1 MRWRRLAPV
10 CALAL
15 LVTLLSPTTARA
27 VNLPTGFE
35 ELVVWSGLDNP
46 TNIEFASDGR
56 IFVAEK
62 SGRIKVFDG
71 PTDPTATLFADL
83 NVNVHNFW
91 DRGLLGLALHPNF
104 PANPSVYVLYA
115 YDHVLGS
122 SAPAPRWGT
131 AGVLSDPC
139 PTPPGATADGCM
151 VSGRL
156 SRLTASGNQMTGPE
170 QVLVEDWCQQ
180 YPSHSTGDIA
190 FGADGALYVTGGDG
204 ASFNFADWGQDGSPL
219 NPCGD
224 PPAGSGGTQ
233 TPPTAEGGALR
244 SQDLRTT
251 ADPTTLDGA
260 VLRLDPN
267 TGDALPNNPMASSSD
282 PNTRRIVAHGLRN
295 PFRMTVR
302 PGTSELWV
310 GDVGWN
316 TWEELNRIPAPT
328 AGVTNFGW
336 PCYEGTGRQSGYDD
350 ANLNICENLYAAGA
364 SAVTSP
370 YYTYNHNAKVVAGE
384 SCPSGGSSVAGL
396 AFYPAA
402 GGPYPAE
409 YNGALFFADY
419 TRDCIWAMR
428 RGGNGLPDPST
439 TTTFVAANAAH
450 PAPQNRVDVVD
461 LEVSPAGEIWYA
473 DLGGTVRRIRYAGA
487 NSPPT
492 AAATATPASGTA
504 PLTVSF
510 SGSGSSDPEGGP
522 LTYAWDLDDDNQ
534 YDDATGVTGS
544 WTYQTPGTYTPAL
557 RVTDN
562 QGATGTDDVTVT
574 VGNSPPTATISSP
587 ASSLR
592 WKVGDTVT
600 FSGGATDPQSGTLPA
615 SALSWS
621 LVQHHCDSAQSCH
634 EHLVQTIE
642 DVASGSF
649 VAPDHEYPSYL
660 ELTLTATDPGGLS
673 DTDSVRLDPQTV
685 DLTFQTSPAG
695 LELTVGSTGQ
705 AAPFTR
711 TVIVGSNN
719 SVSAPS
725 PQSLGG
731 VGYSFQSWSDGGAA
745 SHNLIA
751 PAAATTYT
759 ATYQQVPAGCA
770 STQWRASYFAN
781 RTLSGSPA
789 GERCEAAVDYNWG
802 SGGPTGVGVGTDN
815 FSARWVKTQS
825 FAAGSYTF
833 TATADDGIRVYLD
846 GALVIDQ
853 WRDQSPTTY
862 TATRQVTAGNH
873 ELKVEYYE
881 RGGGAVARVSVT
893 ATPASCPTGQY
904 RASYFPNRTLTG
916 TPATVRCE
924 TAINYNWG
932 SGSPPGTG
940 VGPNNFSVRWVG
952 TRSFATT
959 RSYTFTATADDGVR
973 VYLDGTLIINQW
985 RDQSP
990 TTYTATRQVTAG
1002 NHEVRMEY
1010 YENAGGAVAR
1020 LTISP

>member
-1 MRWRRLAPV
+1 MRGRRLASV

-15 LVTLLSPTTARA
+15 LVTLLSPAAARA
-27 VNLPTGFE
+27 VNLPTGFQ

-46 TNIEFASDGR
+46 TNIEFADDGR

-71 PTDPTATLFADL
+71 PADTTATLFADL
-83 NVNVHNFW
+83 NANVHNFW
-91 DRGLLGLALHPNF
+91 DRGLLGLALHPDF
-104 PANPSVYVLYA
+104 PDNPSVYVLYA

-122 SAPAPRWGT
+122 ADPAPRWGT
-131 AGVLSDPC
+131 AGTLSDPC
-139 PTPPGATADGCM
+139 PTPPGATADGCV

-156 SRLTASGNQMTGPE
+156 SRLTAAGNQMTGPE

-190 FGADGALYVTGGDG
+190 FGSDGALYVTGGDG
-204 ASFNFADWGQDGSPL
+204 ASFNFSDYGQDGSPL

-224 PPAGSGGTQ
+224 PPVPAGGVQ

-244 SQDLRTT
+244 SQDLRTSG
-251 ADPTTLDGA
+251 DPTSLDGA
-260 VLRLDPN
+260 VLRLNPD
-267 TGDALPNNPMASSSD
+267 TGQALPDNPLASSSD
-282 PNTRRIVAHGLRN
+282 PNARRIIAHGLRN

-310 GDVGWN
+310 GDVGWG
-316 TWEELNRIPAPT
+316 TWEELNRITTPT
-328 AGVTNFGW
+328 TGVDNFGW
-336 PCYEGTGRQSGYDD
+336 PCYEGAARQSGYDG
-350 ANLNICENLYAAGA
+350 ANLNICENLYAANPP
-364 SAVTSP
+364 VVDNP
-370 YYTYNHNAKVVAGE
+370 YYAYNHNAKVVAGE

-396 AFYPAA
+396 AFYPAG

-428 RGGNGLPDPST
+428 RGGNGLPDPTT
-439 TTTFVAANAAH
+439 TTTFVSANGAH
-450 PAPQNRVDVVD
+450 QPPQDRVDVVD
-461 LEVSPAGEIWYA
+461 LEVSPVGEVWYA
-473 DLGGTVRRIRYAGA
+473 DLGGTVRRVRYAGT

-492 AAATATPASGTA
+492 AAAAASPSSGTA

-522 LTYAWDLDDDNQ
+522 LTYAWDLDDDGQ
-534 YDDATGVTGS
+534 YDDATGVSAS
-544 WTYQTPGTYTPAL
+544 WTYSTPGTYTPAL

-574 VGNSPPTATISSP
+574 VGNSPPTATIASP

-634 EHLVQTIE
+634 QHPVQDYE
-642 DVASGSF
+642 GVASGSF
-649 VAPDHEYPSYL
+649 VAPDHEYPSWL

-673 DTDSVRLDPQTV
+673 DTDTVRLDPQTV
-685 DLTFQTSPAG
+685 GLTFQTNPAG
-695 LELTVGSTGQ
+695 LQLTVGAAGGP
-705 AAPFTR
+705 APFTR
-711 TVIVGSNN
+711 TVIVGSTN

-725 PQSLGG
+725 PQTLGG
-731 VGYSFQSWSDGGAA
+731 QSYTFQSWSDGGAA
-745 SHNLIA
+745 SHNLTA
-751 PAAATTYT
+751 PATATTYT
-759 ATYQQVPAGCA
+759 ATYQQAPASCP
-770 STQWRASYFAN
+770 SSQWRASYFAN
-781 RTLSGSPA
+781 RTLSGTPA
-789 GERCEAAVDYNWG
+789 GERCEAAVDYSWG

-815 FSARWVKTQS
+815 FSARWVRTQS
-825 FAAGSYTF
+825 FAAG
-833 TATADDGIRVYLD
+833 
-846 GALVIDQ
+846 
-853 WRDQSPTTY
+853 
-862 TATRQVTAGNH
+862 
-873 ELKVEYYE
+873 
-881 RGGGAVARVSVT
+881 
-893 ATPASCPTGQY
+893 
-904 RASYFPNRTLTG
+904 
-916 TPATVRCE
+916 
-924 TAINYNWG
+924 
-932 SGSPPGTG
+932 
-940 VGPNNFSVRWVG
+940 
-952 TRSFATT
+952 
-959 RSYTFTATADDGVR
+959 SYTFTATADDGVR

-990 TTYTATRQVTAG
+990 TTYTATRQLTAGNHELRVEYYENAGGAVARLAVTAVPASCPTGQYRASYFPNRTLTGTPNAVRCETAINYNWGSGSPPGTGVGPNSFSVRWVGTRSFATTRSYTFTATADDGVRVYLDGTLVIDQWRDQSPTTYTVSRQVTAG

-1010 YENAGGAVAR
+1010 YENGGGAVAR
-1020 LTISP
+1020 LSIT